1 MSVLRIEKLIK
12 FLKMHFENG
21 IQMFNTPS
29 IMPDFR
35 VPIYDKDDILVW
47 FAPEYEYIEIY
58 GISDKEFKRVMK
70 EAGGY

>member
-35 VPIYDKDDILVW
+35 VPIYDLVW
-47 FAPEYEYIEIY
+47 FAFEYEYIEIY